1 MVVSTKGSYHRF
13 VILFSGSI
21 KITIARN
28 GLREKDE
35 NVFNPFQAQ
44 APVYLG
50 SFQYFAV
57 IKVESW
63 YKTNDPK

>member
-1 MVVSTKGSYHRF
+1 M
-13 VILFSGSI
+13 ILFSGSI

-50 SFQYFAV
+50 TFQYFAV

-63 YKTNDPK
+63 YKINDPK